1 MSREIKFR
9 AWSGTHNHMFR
20 VSEISQR
27 RDGYTHGLIDEG
39 FKDEFTPEFDHKFA
53 FVGRVNFTT
62 PSDGKNAGI
71 DQREND
77 ENFILMQYTGLKDD
91 NGKEIYE
98 GDIVKV
104 VDSEGSM
111 EMPDT
116 GIGVVEWF
124 NDWAFYNVT
133 EIENGLGELVH
144 GMHVEV
150 IGNIYEHSHLLEVA
164 K

>member
-9 AWSGTHNHMFR
+9 AWNVAAKVMYESNIPGLLIYFDGELNGLDANGMLEGTDNTRQH
-20 VSEISQR
+20 Q
-27 RDGYTHGLIDEG
+27 
-39 FKDEFTPEFDHKFA
+39 
-53 FVGRVNFTT
+53 
-62 PSDGKNAGI
+62 
-71 DQREND
+71 
-77 ENFILMQYTGLKDD
+77 LMQYTGLKDK